1 MKETGKCG
9 NQLKEAL
16 KGIDWCEGNYIC
28 THVFGAGEKVGLP
41 LRLRAGEQASGATYM
56 NYVVLKKFT
65 V

>member
-41 LRLRAGEQASGATYM
+41 LRLRAGECKNLEQHI
-56 NYVVLKKFT
+56 
-65 V
+65 